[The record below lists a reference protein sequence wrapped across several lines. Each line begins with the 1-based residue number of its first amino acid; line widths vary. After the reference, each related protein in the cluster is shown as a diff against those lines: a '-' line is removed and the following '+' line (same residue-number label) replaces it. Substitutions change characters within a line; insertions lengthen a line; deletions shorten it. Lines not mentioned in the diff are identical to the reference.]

1 LSNFQTLCLFQV
13 IYFQACELVLLSGHQ
28 KATYLY
34 TLMFYNVVSYC
45 SSYVKE
51 VYERRNWSPYVTITE
66 RSQVKHLGMSATK
79 LTLEWT
85 KLLIFFLTVVFIVLT
100 IAFTQEVQG
109 VKTTLPYIAS
119 TFAFYLTTDALFIEL
134 FSQWPI
140 LSKIEK
146 FECREA
152 LYGRLCLKI
161 AASIMAA
168 AIQITLLVYTNRVR
182 LFLFGIYVNVYLRGK
197 QILYNEVATLWQ
209 EEEKVKRF
217 PMADK
222 EEIFQFDDVCAICL
236 GGMKNARKTHCK
248 HLFHDHCLSLAVQ
261 ASPNCPTCKAIL

>member
-1 LSNFQTLCLFQV
+1 MPNFRKFKCDNLSNFQTLCS
-13 IYFQACELVLLSGHQ
+13 LLLPNPRSF
-28 KATYLY
+28 
-34 TLMFYNVVSYC
+34 LM
-45 SSYVKE
+45 
-51 VYERRNWSPYVTITE
+51 
-66 RSQVKHLGMSATK
+66 Q
-79 LTLEWT
+79 
-85 KLLIFFLTVVFIVLT
+85 
-100 IAFTQEVQG
+100 
-109 VKTTLPYIAS
+109 
-119 TFAFYLTTDALFIEL
+119 
-134 FSQWPI
+134 
-140 LSKIEK
+140 
-146 FECREA
+146 
-152 LYGRLCLKI
+152 
-161 AASIMAA
+161 
-168 AIQITLLVYTNRVR
+168 VYTNRVR